1 MLYWELLDL
10 CRSPEVFKKVTD
22 SCVAEMKKNKPKVE
36 WDRLAT
42 ILIYSYQSSKF
53 HMNRIFIN
61 LPLFFHLFM
70 NPSYI
75 SILDSNKLKF

>member
-36 WDRLAT
+36 
-42 ILIYSYQSSKF
+42 
-53 HMNRIFIN
+53 
-61 LPLFFHLFM
+61 
-70 NPSYI
+70 
-75 SILDSNKLKF
+75 